1 MPRFP
6 KWDWASSQGEAQ
18 GSRSGAEPSSVP
30 ARPCLPSVEPLDA
43 RRMFSAS
50 FGEIVIVK
58 QVDKSSPMLAVAESQ
73 VLTPVPGA
81 NADPNAVGQ
90 FVQLA
95 NDFHKV
101 NDLLLKYESDILSQ
115 KVAPN
120 EGFDLKQALS
130 DLFAK
135 IEGTAIKL
143 DGGTNTLLPAVQ
155 NVFDLAVGG
164 PTAEGSNFGPSIL
177 DDLNALAGQ
186 LKAAPLPDAEADVLA
201 KMAGD
206 FWKLGE
212 TALDYKLQLLQG
224 VPADVAQ
231 AQATFKEQVEY
242 IKLKLEEVLISGYI
256 SQADQSD
263 LGQTIDGAFNLV
275 NGVINPSTT
284 AAGPTVPGVPGD
296 TIS

>member
-1 MPRFP
+1 MLRFP
-6 KWDWASSQGEAQ
+6 KWDWASSRCEAQ
-18 GSRSGAEPSSVP
+18 GTGPRAEQSSAP
-30 ARPCLPSVEPLDA
+30 ARPCLPSVERLDE
-43 RRMFSAS
+43 RRMFSAN
-50 FGEIVIVK
+50 FGDIVIVK
-58 QVDKSSPMLAVAESQ
+58 HIDKSSPTLAVAESQ

-81 NADPNAVGQ
+81 VLDANAFANY
-90 FVQLA
+90 VQLS
-95 NDFHKV
+95 NDFYKV
-101 NDLLLKYESDILSQ
+101 NDLLLKYEDDILTQ
-115 KVAPN
+115 KVAPT

-135 IEGTAIKL
+135 IEGTTIKL
-143 DGGTNTLLPAVQ
+143 DGGTETLLPAVQ
-155 NVFDLAVGG
+155 KVFDLAVGTG
-164 PTAEGSNFGPSIL
+164 PDSNFGPSIL

-212 TALDYKLQLLQG
+212 TALDYKLALLQG
-224 VPADVAQ
+224 IPPDVAQ

-242 IKLKLEEVLISGYI
+242 IKLKLEEVLVSGFI

-263 LGQTIDGAFNLV
+263 LGQIVDGSFNLV
-275 NGVINPSTT
+275 NGVINPS
-284 AAGPTVPGVPGD
+284 ASAFGPTVPDASGD